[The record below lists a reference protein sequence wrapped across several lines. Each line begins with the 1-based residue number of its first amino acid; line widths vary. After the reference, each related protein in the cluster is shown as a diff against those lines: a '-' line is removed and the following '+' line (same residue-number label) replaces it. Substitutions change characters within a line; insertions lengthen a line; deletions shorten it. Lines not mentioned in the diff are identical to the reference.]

1 MKAQKEQS
9 MRMLQGP
16 LLPAIISYTVPIILT
31 SILQLLF
38 NAADLVI
45 VGRWCG
51 SVAVAAVGSTGAITN
66 LIVNLFIGL
75 SVGSGVTMAHAL
87 GGRDSGGAHRTVHTT
102 LPVALISGVF
112 LTAVGVALSEPLLR
126 LMGNPEDVLPLS
138 AKYMRIYFCGITF
151 TMVYNF
157 CASILRAAGDTRSP
171 LIFLTLAG
179 VINVVMNILF
189 VTQLGMDVDGVA
201 WATVI
206 SQGVAAVL
214 VVIAMIRRND
224 DSHLD
229 LRKMRIYKYEL
240 QKIVRIGLPAGFQ
253 GSMFSISNV
262 LIQSSV
268 NSFGSVVM
276 SGNAAAGNIESFV
289 WASMNA
295 FHQTSVNFT
304 GQNMGARR
312 YDRIRMILWTCLGSV
327 TVVGLIMGGFAYG
340 FGPKLLAIYITD
352 SPEAV
357 SYGMLRLAYMCIPYC
372 LCGMMDVSS
381 GSLRGLGSSFIPMVI
396 SVLGICGIRIA
407 WIYTIFQIPRFHT
420 IDVLFASYPISWA
433 VTYAAQLFAF
443 LIIFNKFRKE
453 HGIPITKKEK

>member
-1 MKAQKEQS
+1 

-51 SVAVAAVGSTGAITN
+51 SVAVAAVGATGAITN
-66 LIVNLFIGL
+66 LIVNLFVGL
-75 SVGSGVTMAHAL
+75 SIGSGVTMAHAL

-102 LPVALISGVF
+102 LPVALISGVI
-112 LTAVGVALSEPLLR
+112 LTVVGVLLSEPLLR
-126 LMGNPEDVLPLS
+126 LMGNPEDVLPFA

-157 CASILRAAGDTRSP
+157 CASLLRAAGDTRSP

-189 VTQLGMDVDGVA
+189 VTRLGMDVDGVA
-201 WATVI
+201 LATVI

-214 VVIAMIRRND
+214 VVIAMIRRKD

-229 LRKMRIYKYEL
+229 LGKLRIYKYEL
-240 QKIVRIGLPAGFQ
+240 LKIVRIGLPAGFQ
-253 GSMFSISNV
+253 SSMFSISNV

-276 SGNAAAGNIESFV
+276 SGNAAAGNIEGFI
-289 WASMNA
+289 WAAMNA
-295 FHQTSVNFT
+295 FHQTAVNFT

-312 YDRIRMILWTCLGSV
+312 YDRIRMILWCRLGST
-327 TVVGLIMGGFAYG
+327 TVVGLVLGGLAYI
-340 FGPKLLAIYITD
+340 FGPQLLSIYITD
-352 SPEAV
+352 SAEAID
-357 SYGMLRLAYMCIPYC
+357 YGMLRMAYMCIPYC

-381 GSLRGLGSSFIPMVI
+381 GSLRGLGSSFTPMLI

-407 WIYTIFQIPRFHT
+407 WIYTVFQIPRFHT
-420 IDVLFASYPISWA
+420 IDALFASYPISWA
-433 VTYAAQLFAF
+433 ITYAAQLFAF
-443 LIIFNKFRKE
+443 LTIFNKFRRE
-453 HGIPITKKEK
+453 HGLLPQKAQ

>member
-102 LPVALISGVF
+102 LPVALISGVI
-112 LTAVGVALSEPLLR
+112 LTVVGVLLSEPLLR
-126 LMGNPEDVLPLS
+126 LMGNPEDVLPFA

-151 TMVYNF
+151 TMVYDF
-157 CASILRAAGDTRSP
+157 CANILRAAGDTRSP

-179 VINVVMNILF
+179 VINVGMNILF

-201 WATVI
+201 LATVI
-206 SQGVAAVL
+206 SQGVAALL
-214 VVIAMIRRND
+214 VVIAMIRRKD

-229 LRKMRIYKYEL
+229 LRKLRIYKYEL
-240 QKIVRIGLPAGFQ
+240 LKIVRIGLPAGLQ
-253 GSMFSISNV
+253 SSMFSISNV
-262 LIQSSV
+262 MIQSSV

-276 SGNAAAGNIESFV
+276 SGNAASGNIEGFV
-289 WASMNA
+289 WAVMNA
-295 FHQTSVNFT
+295 FHQTAVNFT

-312 YDRIRMILWTCLGSV
+312 YDRIRMILWCCLGSV
-327 TVVGLIMGGFAYG
+327 TVVGLAMGALAYG
-340 FGPKLLAIYITD
+340 FGPRLLSIYITD
-352 SPEAV
+352 SPEAIE
-357 SYGMLRLAYMCIPYC
+357 YGLLRMAYMCIPYC

-407 WIYTIFQIPRFHT
+407 WIYTVFQIPRFHT
-420 IDVLFASYPISWA
+420 IDVLFASYPISW
-433 VTYAAQLFAF
+433 VITYAAQLSAF
-443 LIIFNKFRKE
+443 LIIFNKFRRE
-453 HGIPITKKEK
+453 HGILPQKAK

>member
-9 MRMLQGP
+9 RRMLEGP
-16 LLPAIISYTVPIILT
+16 LLPAVLSYTFPIILT

-51 SVAVAAVGSTGAITN
+51 SVAVAAVGATGAITN

-87 GGRDSGGAHRTVHTT
+87 GGRDHDAAHRTVHTT

>member
-102 LPVALISGVF
+102 LPVALISGVI
-112 LTAVGVALSEPLLR
+112 LTVVGVLLSEPLLR
-126 LMGNPEDVLPLS
+126 LMGNPEDVLPFA

-179 VINVVMNILF
+179 VINVGMNILF
-189 VTQLGMDVDGVA
+189 VTQMGMDVDGVA
-201 WATVI
+201 LATVI
-206 SQGVAAVL
+206 SQGVAALL
-214 VVIAMIRRND
+214 VVIAMIRRKD

-229 LRKMRIYKYEL
+229 LRKLRIYKYEL
-240 QKIVRIGLPAGFQ
+240 LKIVRIGLPAGLQ
-253 GSMFSISNV
+253 SSMFSISNV
-262 LIQSSV
+262 MIQSSV

-276 SGNAAAGNIESFV
+276 SGNAASGNIEGFV
-289 WASMNA
+289 WAVMNA
-295 FHQTSVNFT
+295 FHQTAVNFT

-312 YDRIRMILWTCLGSV
+312 YDRIRMILWCCLGSV
-327 TVVGLIMGGFAYG
+327 TVVGLALGALAYG
-340 FGPKLLAIYITD
+340 FGPRLLSIYITD
-352 SPEAV
+352 SPEAIE
-357 SYGMLRLAYMCIPYC
+357 YGMLRMAYMCLPYF
-372 LCGMMDVSS
+372 LCGLMDVSS
-381 GSLRGLGSSFIPMVI
+381 GSLRGLGSSFVPMVI

-407 WIYTIFQIPRFHT
+407 WIYTVFQIPRFHT
-420 IDVLFASYPISWA
+420 IDVLFASYPISW
-433 VTYAAQLFAF
+433 VITYAAQLFAF
-443 LIIFNKFRKE
+443 LTIFNKFRRE
-453 HGIPITKKEK
+453 HGILPQKAK

>member
-102 LPVALISGVF
+102 LPVALISGVI
-112 LTAVGVALSEPLLR
+112 LTVVGVLLSEPLLR
-126 LMGNPEDVLPLS
+126 LMGNPEDVLPFA

-179 VINVVMNILF
+179 VINVVMNVLF
-189 VTQLGMDVDGVA
+189 VTQMGMDVDGVA
-201 WATVI
+201 LATVI
-206 SQGVAAVL
+206 SQGVAALL
-214 VVIAMIRRND
+214 VVIAMIRRKD

-229 LRKMRIYKYEL
+229 LGKLRIYKYEL
-240 QKIVRIGLPAGFQ
+240 LKIVRIGLPAGLQ
-253 GSMFSISNV
+253 SSMFSISNV
-262 LIQSSV
+262 MIQSSV

-276 SGNAAAGNIESFV
+276 SGNAASGNIEGFV
-289 WASMNA
+289 WAVMNA
-295 FHQTSVNFT
+295 FHQTAVNFT

-312 YDRIRMILWTCLGSV
+312 YDRIRMILWCCLGSV
-327 TVVGLIMGGFAYG
+327 TVVGLAMGALAYG
-340 FGPKLLAIYITD
+340 FGPRLLSIYITD
-352 SPEAV
+352 SPEAIE
-357 SYGMLRLAYMCIPYC
+357 YGMLRMAYMCLPYF
-372 LCGMMDVSS
+372 LCGLMDVSS
-381 GSLRGLGSSFIPMVI
+381 GSLRGLGSSFVPMVI

-407 WIYTIFQIPRFHT
+407 WIYTVFQIPRFHT
-420 IDVLFASYPISWA
+420 IDVLFASYPISW
-433 VTYAAQLFAF
+433 VITYAAQLFAF
-443 LIIFNKFRKE
+443 LTIFNKFRRE
-453 HGIPITKKEK
+453 HGILPQKAK

>member
-102 LPVALISGVF
+102 LPVALISGVI
-112 LTAVGVALSEPLLR
+112 LTVVGVLLSEPLLR
-126 LMGNPEDVLPLS
+126 LMGNPEDVLPFA

-179 VINVVMNILF
+179 VINVGMNVLF
-189 VTQLGMDVDGVA
+189 VTQMGMDVDGVA
-201 WATVI
+201 LATVI
-206 SQGVAAVL
+206 SQGVAALL
-214 VVIAMIRRND
+214 VVIAMIRRKD

-229 LRKMRIYKYEL
+229 LGKLRIYKYEL
-240 QKIVRIGLPAGFQ
+240 LKIVRIGLPAGLQ
-253 GSMFSISNV
+253 SSMFSISNV
-262 LIQSSV
+262 MIQSSV

-276 SGNAAAGNIESFV
+276 SGNAASGNIEGFV
-289 WASMNA
+289 WAVMNA
-295 FHQTSVNFT
+295 FHQTAVNFT

-312 YDRIRMILWTCLGSV
+312 YDRIRMILWCCLGSV
-327 TVVGLIMGGFAYG
+327 TVVGLAMGALAYG
-340 FGPKLLAIYITD
+340 FGPRLLSIYITD
-352 SPEAV
+352 SPEAIE
-357 SYGMLRLAYMCIPYC
+357 YGMLRMAYMCLPYF
-372 LCGMMDVSS
+372 LCGLMDVSS
-381 GSLRGLGSSFIPMVI
+381 GSLRGLGSSFVPMVI

-407 WIYTIFQIPRFHT
+407 WIYTIFQVPQFHS
-420 IDVLFASYPISWA
+420 IDVLFLSYPISWA
-433 VTYAAQLFAF
+433 ITYAAQLFAF
-443 LIIFNKFRKE
+443 LTVFNKFRKE
-453 HGIPITKKEK
+453 HGITTLKAQ